1 MTSKARGLAD
11 LGNAYSDGALSNRNM
26 IINGGMQVAQRGT
39 VTGLNSGTPVY
50 GGADRFNAS
59 NSTGGTPAVFSLSQ
73 DASAPSGFSRSQR
86 IDCTTATSSLTG
98 TNEIK
103 VNYTVEGYDLI
114 SAGLGTTE
122 AKQLTL
128 SFWVKSNQAAV
139 FCLWAYRSYGTARH
153 TGQTYTVN
161 AVDTWEYK
169 SITLSADV
177 LNEVPNDS
185 TRGITL
191 SFVVNA
197 GPDFKSGTALNGG
210 WEQLVNADRYVGLTA
225 TIGESLSDYF
235 QVTGVQLEVGDTAT
249 PFEHRSYADE
259 LARCQRY
266 YWRLSSVS
274 AETLGFQGMTTSTT
288 AAQVTGSFIGTLRAT
303 PSVTFSNM
311 AISTYSG
318 TMRNITSYE
327 LANSNAQSLRLFL
340 GVATGIGSGT
350 AIFLRGRVGLAAY
363 VSFDAEL

>member
-197 GPDFKSGTALNGG
+197 GPGFKSGTALNGG

-235 QVTGVQLEVGDTAT
+235 QVTGVQLELGDSSTK
-249 PFEHRSYADE
+249 FEHRSYADE

-266 YWRLSSVS
+266 ARVLGDGLSGSATSANTFNAAATLQPPMRSPPSLVVTDTSIKISDNYFSDHTSV
-274 AETLGFQGMTTSTT
+274 
-288 AAQVTGSFIGTLRAT
+288 GS
-303 PSVTFSNM
+303 S
-311 AISTYSG
+311 ISYSG
-318 TMRNITSYE
+318 VTALGGRIGFVGFSGLTTGRFY
-327 LANSNAQSLRLFL
+327 NAFGNTNLTFVLL
-340 GVATGIGSGT
+340 
-350 AIFLRGRVGLAAY
+350 
-363 VSFDAEL
+363 DAEL

>member
-197 GPDFKSGTALNGG
+197 GPAFKSGTALNGG

-235 QVTGVQLEVGDTAT
+235 QITGVQLELGDQAT
-249 PFEHRSYADE
+249 PFEHRSYGQVLQD
-259 LARCQRY
+259 CTRY
-266 YWRLSSVS
+266 YEASFEAGGEASSDGKASGTALDNSGIDCIEGQRWRVAKRATPTVSITQISELDGSVAGS
-274 AETLGFQGMTTSTT
+274 PVVGVDNINKYGFMRFRGTSTT
-288 AAQVTGSFIGTLRAT
+288 
-303 PSVTFSNM
+303 
-311 AISTYSG
+311 
-318 TMRNITSYE
+318 
-327 LANSNAQSLRLFL
+327 
-340 GVATGIGSGT
+340 TGIVYRYHYE
-350 AIFLRGRVGLAAY
+350 A
-363 VSFDAEL
+363 DAEL